1 MVWFSLQLPFLHCH
15 VRLFVSRNVNITPLS
30 PLVFISANGT
40 PIAGQPYTLSCSV
53 ALPELSQA
61 PLIEWHDP
69 DDNLIPHTISQ
80 EDRALPTTTFTILLQ
95 FTSLERSQSGH
106 YTCYTMVNSTL
117 NATTAIDLIVQGMLS
132 LSSASIANRLTTISL
147 LLHTPNNSF
156 CSMYKQTLSFPHDT
170 HTHSPGLD
178 HPGQPEAISGETI
191 NSTAILLT
199 LVGPLDNSNIILG
212 YRVTYRRP
220 AFLNGSIQE
229 MVFNASGESI
239 MEMFLIA
246 GLHPGVTY
254 NFSVVAFNDIGDSD
268 PVEHEIA
275 TAELGR

>member
-15 VRLFVSRNVNITPLS
+15 VQYVSRNVNITPLS
-30 PLVFISANGT
+30 PLVFISANGI

-69 DDNLIPHTISQ
+69 DGNLIPHTISQ
-80 EDRALPTTTFTILLQ
+80 EDRTLPTTTFTILLQ

-147 LLHTPNNSF
+147 LLHTPNN
-156 CSMYKQTLSFPHDT
+156 
-170 HTHSPGLD
+170 
-178 HPGQPEAISGETI
+178 
-191 NSTAILLT
+191 
-199 LVGPLDNSNIILG
+199 
-212 YRVTYRRP
+212 
-220 AFLNGSIQE
+220 
-229 MVFNASGESI
+229 
-239 MEMFLIA
+239 
-246 GLHPGVTY
+246 
-254 NFSVVAFNDIGDSD
+254 
-268 PVEHEIA
+268 
-275 TAELGR
+275 